1 MPRKTER
8 KSSDKRD
15 GNKKTP
21 KKENSEF
28 PAEKS
33 ESGDKEKD
41 LYLTQLAYL
50 TDELERYQLKCDDL
64 VRQRKALLTQR
75 STLEQENKD
84 TVAYLK
90 RSLLEKEDE
99 VGELSL
105 RLQNQLQVS
114 DQERDALQLR
124 HSRERQELQ
133 NRIDELIKENA
144 ALAERLASL
153 EAFQEQKEE
162 MMSSLESLEKQLAS
176 QKEEHKDDIHSLE
189 MKALLE
195 KRRLERE
202 MESHAAAM
210 AAEVQLLVDQKVPE
224 TTRLALQENTEV
236 KARVGQLSEQ
246 VQVLMEE
253 NAALRGCKSQLSVDV
268 ENLEEMLRETS
279 RTSCVRKKV
288 VEQLTEKCQQLQA
301 EQKDCRQRLEQ
312 LQTEHTG
319 ALGKMEALR
328 QNQASLSEQCS
339 KNRAQVSRLE
349 AELQQERRRRSRMK
363 NIIQEAAVA
372 LRQALMEEHMQQDSE
387 VDQWKQLMQRML
399 VLLSRDGFASSA
411 ADSGKVDELQTPDS
425 AAARLCRTRNLDLD
439 WSFQFQLARYRPGDL
454 GFVPRP
460 ALKHK
465 NVLPRME
472 AGSSRKPSSLEAD
485 SSVKLTDSAVT
496 SKHSETKLK

>member
-8 KSSDKRD
+8 KGSDKRD

-33 ESGDKEKD
+33 GSADKEKD
-41 LYLTQLAYL
+41 LYLTQIAYL

-64 VRQRKALLTQR
+64 VRQRKDLLTQR
-75 STLEQENKD
+75 STLEQENRD
-84 TVAYLK
+84 TIAYLK
-90 RSLLEKEDE
+90 RFLLEKEDE
-99 VGELSL
+99 VGELSQ
-105 RLQNQLQVS
+105 RLQNQLQAS

-133 NRIDELIKENA
+133 NRIDELIKENT
-144 ALAERLASL
+144 ALGKKRFASL
-153 EAFQEQKEE
+153 EAFQGQKEE
-162 MMSSLESLEKQLAS
+162 MMSSLVSLEKQLAS

-202 MESHAAAM
+202 MESHAAAV

-224 TTRLALQENTEV
+224 TTRLALQENAEV

-246 VQVLMEE
+246 VQILMEE
-253 NAALRGCKSQLSVDV
+253 NAALRGCKSQLSMDV

-279 RTSCVRKKV
+279 LHQV
-288 VEQLTEKCQQLQA
+288 VEQLTEKCQQLQV
-301 EQKDCRQRLEQ
+301 EQKDCRQQLEQ
-312 LQTEHTG
+312 LQTEHAG

-328 QNQASLSEQCS
+328 SKFTL

-372 LRQALMEEHMQQDSE
+372 LRQALMQDSE

-411 ADSGKVDELQTPDS
+411 ADSGKVNELQTADS
-425 AAARLCRTRNLDLD
+425 AAAR
-439 WSFQFQLARYRPGDL
+439 
-454 GFVPRP
+454 
-460 ALKHK
+460 
-465 NVLPRME
+465 
-472 AGSSRKPSSLEAD
+472 
-485 SSVKLTDSAVT
+485 
-496 SKHSETKLK
+496 

>member
-8 KSSDKRD
+8 KGSDKRD

-33 ESGDKEKD
+33 GSADKEKD
-41 LYLTQLAYL
+41 LYLTQIAYL

-64 VRQRKALLTQR
+64 VRQRKDLLTQR
-75 STLEQENKD
+75 STLEQENRD
-84 TVAYLK
+84 TIAYLK

-99 VGELSL
+99 VGELSQ
-105 RLQNQLQVS
+105 RLQNQLQAS

-133 NRIDELIKENA
+133 NRIDELIKENT
-144 ALAERLASL
+144 ALAERFASL
-153 EAFQEQKEE
+153 EAFQGQKEE

-224 TTRLALQENTEV
+224 TTRLALQENAEV

-246 VQVLMEE
+246 VQILMEE
-253 NAALRGCKSQLSVDV
+253 NAALRGCKSQLSTDV
-268 ENLEEMLRETS
+268 ESLEEMLRETS

-312 LQTEHTG
+312 LQTEHAG

-372 LRQALMEEHMQQDSE
+372 LRQALMQDSE

-411 ADSGKVDELQTPDS
+411 ADSGKVNELQTADS
-425 AAARLCRTRNLDLD
+425 AAARTRSLDPD

-472 AGSSRKPSSLEAD
+472 ADSSRKPSSLKAD
-485 SSVKLTDSAVT
+485 SSVKLTDPAVT
-496 SKHSETKLK
+496 SKQTKLK

>member
-8 KSSDKRD
+8 KGSDKRD

-33 ESGDKEKD
+33 GSADKEKD
-41 LYLTQLAYL
+41 LYLTQIAYL
-50 TDELERYQLKCDDL
+50 TDELERHQLKCDDL
-64 VRQRKALLTQR
+64 VRQRKDLLTQR
-75 STLEQENKD
+75 STLEQENRD
-84 TVAYLK
+84 TIAYLK

-99 VGELSL
+99 VGELSQ
-105 RLQNQLQVS
+105 RLQNQLQAS

-133 NRIDELIKENA
+133 NRIDELIKENT
-144 ALAERLASL
+144 ALAERFASL
-153 EAFQEQKEE
+153 EAFQGQKEE

-202 MESHAAAM
+202 NESHAAAM

-224 TTRLALQENTEV
+224 TTRLALQENAEV

-246 VQVLMEE
+246 VQILMEE
-253 NAALRGCKSQLSVDV
+253 NAALRGCKSQLSMDV
-268 ENLEEMLRETS
+268 ENLEEMLRDTS

-312 LQTEHTG
+312 LQTEHAG

-339 KNRAQVSRLE
+339 KNRAQVSQLE
-349 AELQQERRRRSRMK
+349 AELQQE
-363 NIIQEAAVA
+363 
-372 LRQALMEEHMQQDSE
+372 
-387 VDQWKQLMQRML
+387 
-399 VLLSRDGFASSA
+399 
-411 ADSGKVDELQTPDS
+411 
-425 AAARLCRTRNLDLD
+425 
-439 WSFQFQLARYRPGDL
+439 
-454 GFVPRP
+454 
-460 ALKHK
+460 
-465 NVLPRME
+465 
-472 AGSSRKPSSLEAD
+472 
-485 SSVKLTDSAVT
+485 
-496 SKHSETKLK
+496 

>member
-41 LYLTQLAYL
+41 LYLTQIAYL

-64 VRQRKALLTQR
+64 VRQRKALLTQH

-99 VGELSL
+99 AGELSQ

-224 TTRLALQENTEV
+224 TTRLALQENAEV

-363 NIIQEAAVA
+363 NIIQETAVA

-425 AAARLCRTRNLDLD
+425 AAARTRNLDLD

-465 NVLPRME
+465 NVLSRME
-472 AGSSRKPSSLEAD
+472 AGSSRKPSSLKAD

>member
-8 KSSDKRD
+8 KGSDKRD

-33 ESGDKEKD
+33 GSADKEKD
-41 LYLTQLAYL
+41 LYLTQIAYL

-64 VRQRKALLTQR
+64 VRQRKDLLTQR
-75 STLEQENKD
+75 STLEQENRD
-84 TVAYLK
+84 TIAYLK

-99 VGELSL
+99 VGELSQ
-105 RLQNQLQVS
+105 RLQNQLQAS

-133 NRIDELIKENA
+133 NRIDELIKENT
-144 ALAERLASL
+144 ALGKKRFASL
-153 EAFQEQKEE
+153 EAFQGQKEE

-224 TTRLALQENTEV
+224 TTRLALQENAEV

-246 VQVLMEE
+246 VQILMEE
-253 NAALRGCKSQLSVDV
+253 NAALRGCKSQLRIHSKSIP
-268 ENLEEMLRETS
+268 NSLHQ
-279 RTSCVRKKV
+279 V

-312 LQTEHTG
+312 LQTEHAG

-328 QNQASLSEQCS
+328 SKFTL

-372 LRQALMEEHMQQDSE
+372 LRQALMMVCKYLTGRRLTEILH
-387 VDQWKQLMQRML
+387 LY
-399 VLLSRDGFASSA
+399 
-411 ADSGKVDELQTPDS
+411 
-425 AAARLCRTRNLDLD
+425 LCRTRSLDPD

-472 AGSSRKPSSLEAD
+472 ADSSRFVRSSELSFRVCRGMSD
-485 SSVKLTDSAVT
+485 
-496 SKHSETKLK
+496 HSYSCSYMI

>member
-8 KSSDKRD
+8 KGSDKRD

-33 ESGDKEKD
+33 GSADKEKD
-41 LYLTQLAYL
+41 LYLTQIAYL
-50 TDELERYQLKCDDL
+50 TDELERHQLKCDDL
-64 VRQRKALLTQR
+64 VRQRKDLLTQR
-75 STLEQENKD
+75 STLEQENRD
-84 TVAYLK
+84 TIAYLK

-99 VGELSL
+99 VGELSQ
-105 RLQNQLQVS
+105 RLQNQLQAS

-133 NRIDELIKENA
+133 NRIDELIKENT
-144 ALAERLASL
+144 ALAERFASL
-153 EAFQEQKEE
+153 EAFQGQKEE

-202 MESHAAAM
+202 NESHAAAM

-224 TTRLALQENTEV
+224 TTRLALQENAEV

-246 VQVLMEE
+246 VQILMEE
-253 NAALRGCKSQLSVDV
+253 NAALRGCKSQLRIHSKSIS
-268 ENLEEMLRETS
+268 NSLHQ
-279 RTSCVRKKV
+279 V

-312 LQTEHTG
+312 LQTEHAG

-328 QNQASLSEQCS
+328 S
-339 KNRAQVSRLE
+339 KFTLKSRAQVSQLE
-349 AELQQERRRRSRMK
+349 AELQQERRRRK
-363 NIIQEAAVA
+363 I
-372 LRQALMEEHMQQDSE
+372 LHLY
-387 VDQWKQLMQRML
+387 
-399 VLLSRDGFASSA
+399 
-411 ADSGKVDELQTPDS
+411 
-425 AAARLCRTRNLDLD
+425 RLCRTRSLDPD

-472 AGSSRKPSSLEAD
+472 AGSSRF
-485 SSVKLTDSAVT
+485 VRT
-496 SKHSETKLK
+496 SELSFRVCRGMSDHSYSCSYYMI

>member
-8 KSSDKRD
+8 KGSDKRD

-33 ESGDKEKD
+33 GSADKEKD
-41 LYLTQLAYL
+41 LYLTQIAYL

-64 VRQRKALLTQR
+64 VRQRKDLLTQR
-75 STLEQENKD
+75 STLEQENRD
-84 TVAYLK
+84 TIAYLK

-99 VGELSL
+99 VGELSQ
-105 RLQNQLQVS
+105 RLQNQLQAS

-133 NRIDELIKENA
+133 NRIDELIKENT
-144 ALAERLASL
+144 ALERFASL
-153 EAFQEQKEE
+153 EAFQGQKEE

-224 TTRLALQENTEV
+224 TTRLALQENAEV
-236 KARVGQLSEQ
+236 KACVGQLSEQ
-246 VQVLMEE
+246 VQILMEE
-253 NAALRGCKSQLSVDV
+253 NAALRGCKSQLSTDV
-268 ENLEEMLRETS
+268 ESLEEMLRETS

-301 EQKDCRQRLEQ
+301 EQKDCRQQLEQ
-312 LQTEHTG
+312 LQTEHAG

-328 QNQASLSEQCS
+328 SKFTLPSVQMSLTQVHVHVNES
-339 KNRAQVSRLE
+339 K
-349 AELQQERRRRSRMK
+349 
-363 NIIQEAAVA
+363 AAGAVIT
-372 LRQALMEEHMQQDSE
+372 H
-387 VDQWKQLMQRML
+387 
-399 VLLSRDGFASSA
+399 
-411 ADSGKVDELQTPDS
+411 T
-425 AAARLCRTRNLDLD
+425 
-439 WSFQFQLARYRPGDL
+439 
-454 GFVPRP
+454 
-460 ALKHK
+460 
-465 NVLPRME
+465 
-472 AGSSRKPSSLEAD
+472 GS
-485 SSVKLTDSAVT
+485 
-496 SKHSETKLK
+496 

>member
-425 AAARLCRTRNLDLD
+425 AAARTRNLDLD

>member
-41 LYLTQLAYL
+41 LYLTQIAYL

-64 VRQRKALLTQR
+64 VRQRKALLTQH
-75 STLEQENKD
+75 TILEQENKD

-99 VGELSL
+99 AGELSQ

-224 TTRLALQENTEV
+224 TTRLALQENVEV

-319 ALGKMEALR
+319 ALGKMETLR

-411 ADSGKVDELQTPDS
+411 ADSGKVNTLQTPDS
-425 AAARLCRTRNLDLD
+425 AAARTRNLDLD

-460 ALKHK
+460 TLKHK
-465 NVLPRME
+465 NALPRME
-472 AGSSRKPSSLEAD
+472 AGSSRKPSSLKAD

>member
-1 MPRKTER
+1 IKV
-8 KSSDKRD
+8 
-15 GNKKTP
+15 
-21 KKENSEF
+21 F
-28 PAEKS
+28 
-33 ESGDKEKD
+33 
-41 LYLTQLAYL
+41 
-50 TDELERYQLKCDDL
+50 QLKCDDL
-64 VRQRKALLTQR
+64 VRQRKALLTQC

-99 VGELSL
+99 AGELSQ

-162 MMSSLESLEKQLAS
+162 MMSSLECLEKQLAS

-224 TTRLALQENTEV
+224 TTRLALQENAEV

-328 QNQASLSEQCS
+328 SKFTPP
-339 KNRAQVSRLE
+339 KNRAQVNRLE

-372 LRQALMEEHMQQDSE
+372 LRQALMMVCKSLTDRRLTEILH
-387 VDQWKQLMQRML
+387 LYH
-399 VLLSRDGFASSA
+399 
-411 ADSGKVDELQTPDS
+411 
-425 AAARLCRTRNLDLD
+425 LCRTRSLDLD

-460 ALKHK
+460 TLKHK
-465 NVLPRME
+465 NALPRME
-472 AGSSRKPSSLEAD
+472 AGSSRFVGTLE
-485 SSVKLTDSAVT
+485 
-496 SKHSETKLK
+496 HIPIYN

>member
-8 KSSDKRD
+8 KGSDKRD

-33 ESGDKEKD
+33 GSADKEKD
-41 LYLTQLAYL
+41 LYLTQIAYL

-64 VRQRKALLTQR
+64 VRQRKDLLTQR
-75 STLEQENKD
+75 STLEQENRD
-84 TVAYLK
+84 TIAYLK

-99 VGELSL
+99 VGELSQ
-105 RLQNQLQVS
+105 RLQNQLQAS

-133 NRIDELIKENA
+133 NRIDELIKENT
-144 ALAERLASL
+144 ALAERFASL
-153 EAFQEQKEE
+153 EAFQGQKEE

-224 TTRLALQENTEV
+224 MTRLALQENAEV

-246 VQVLMEE
+246 VQILMEE
-253 NAALRGCKSQLSVDV
+253 NAALRGCKSQLSMDV
-268 ENLEEMLRETS
+268 ENLEEMLRDTS
-279 RTSCVRKKV
+279 LIHSKSISNSLHQV
-288 VEQLTEKCQQLQA
+288 VEQLTEKCQQLQV

-312 LQTEHTG
+312 LQTEHAG

-328 QNQASLSEQCS
+328 SKFTL
-339 KNRAQVSRLE
+339 KNRAQISRLE
-349 AELQQERRRRSRMK
+349 AELQQERRRRK
-363 NIIQEAAVA
+363 I
-372 LRQALMEEHMQQDSE
+372 LHLY
-387 VDQWKQLMQRML
+387 
-399 VLLSRDGFASSA
+399 
-411 ADSGKVDELQTPDS
+411 
-425 AAARLCRTRNLDLD
+425 RLCRTRSLDPD

-472 AGSSRKPSSLEAD
+472 AGSSRF
-485 SSVKLTDSAVT
+485 VRT
-496 SKHSETKLK
+496 SELSFRACRGMSDHSYSCSYYMI